1 MREQKGVNMYELS
14 VERQEQINGG
24 SALTYIVYALLGIAG
39 MKLLRASLSH
49 LRGGRVI
56 RMK

>member
-1 MREQKGVNMYELS
+1 MYELS
-14 VERQEQINGG
+14 TKRQQQINGG
-24 SALTYIVYALLGIAG
+24 SVMYRIIYALLGIAG
-39 MKLLRASLSH
+39 MKLLRASLSR

>member
-14 VERQEQINGG
+14 VERQEQISGG

-39 MKLLRASLSH
+39 FKLLRSAK
-49 LRGGRVI
+49 GRLI
-56 RMK
+56 TLEWGN